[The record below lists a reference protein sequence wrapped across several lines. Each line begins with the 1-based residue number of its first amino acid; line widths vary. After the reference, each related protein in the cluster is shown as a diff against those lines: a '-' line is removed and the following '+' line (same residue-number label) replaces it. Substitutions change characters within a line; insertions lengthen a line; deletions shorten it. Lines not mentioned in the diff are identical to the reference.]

1 MRRSTNLALAA
12 GSISIRR
19 WCVSS
24 LIRAAATPSTS
35 FKQGLV
41 SDGRHDPVGRPRLIE
56 ALDRLVQL
64 YTVTNKSDGVKK
76 RRTERAK
83 RPIAFFAEILYSTSD
98 VVSNDVGRRDRSAPA
113 AERHENVLSACLAL
127 SERSEKI
134 SLDSDGLD
142 TAQRGEALKCEKPAE
157 NAGFSQENADKVS
170 ETKTLEQPC
179 AGGFPSRPGR
189 FKKPARQS
197 GD

>member
-1 MRRSTNLALAA
+1 
-12 GSISIRR
+12 
-19 WCVSS
+19 
-24 LIRAAATPSTS
+24 LIRAAATPSAS
-35 FKQGLV
+35 FKQDLV
-41 SDGRHDPVGRPRLIE
+41 SDGGHDPVGKSRLIE

-64 YTVTNKSDGVKK
+64 YIVTNKPDGVKK

-83 RPIAFFAEILYSTSD
+83 RPVAFSTEIVYTTSG
-98 VVSNDVGRRDRSAPA
+98 VASSDVGRWDRSAPA
-113 AERHENVLSACLAL
+113 AERHENVLSSCLAL

-142 TAQRGEALKCEKPAE
+142 TAQRSEALKCEKPAE
-157 NAGFSQENADKVS
+157 NAGSSQENADKVS

-179 AGGFPSRPGR
+179 AAGFPSRPGR
-189 FKKPARQS
+189 FKKKSARQS